1 MELSVVER
9 LTLMQILPKEGSFS
23 TLRSIRE
30 LREAIAFDD
39 DAEEYGL
46 REGMGPDGNGMVR
59 WDKDVPK
66 EIAIPP
72 KALPVI
78 VDALVGMDKQKRLTD
93 QHFSLYE
100 KFVGE

>member
-1 MELSVVER
+1 LELTVVER
-9 LTLMQILPKEGSFS
+9 LTLMQILPKEGNFS
-23 TLRSIRE
+23 TLRSLRE

-39 DAEEYGL
+39 DADEFNL
-46 REGMGPDGNGMVR
+46 REEIMPDGNGAIR
-59 WDKDVPK
+59 WDSDHPK

-78 VDALVGMDKQKRLTD
+78 VDALVELDKQKRLTD
-93 QHFSLYE
+93 QHYSLYE